1 MNVSFRSPPLGLKS
15 INRTFRVSINVD
27 TPKWMVYNGKSQSKM
42 DDLDT
47 SILEIGYST
56 STNFCIVGYKVYY
69 IYMFQ
74 SGLRTCQM

>member
-15 INRTFRVSINVD
+15 INRTFRVSINAG

-47 SILEIGYST
+47 SILEIAST

-69 IYMFQ
+69 IP
-74 SGLRTCQM
+74 SGKLT